1 MIKPFA
7 VFTLSAFALACTSAL
22 AATGTYQG
30 KALGHNAEVEVAV
43 TLDNDKITNVQSHIC
58 SRCYRYLPGKGAGA
72 QC

>member
-43 TLDNDKITNVQSHIC
+43 TLDNDKITFSKTLKLL
-58 SRCYRYLPGKGAGA
+58 RYPNFQRRSFLR
-72 QC
+72 